1 MGRSPVKRPG
11 PHPVDLHVGGRVRLR
26 RIFLGYSQEKLG
38 QALGLTFQ
46 QIQKYERGIN
56 RISASKLYELSG
68 LLDVSMEFFFDGA
81 EGGIA
86 QATRSHPGLAT
97 GVVGEILPEDPDVMA
112 RREVI
117 LLVSRYYKLPSDD
130 LRREV
135 LALLKSITRQGA
147 NTNPR

>member
-1 MGRSPVKRPG
+1 MGRRPVKRPG
-11 PHPVDLHVGGRVRLR
+11 PHPVDVYVGGRVRLR

-56 RISASKLYELSG
+56 RISASTLYELSR
-68 LLDVSMEFFFDGA
+68 LLDVSMEFFFEGA

-86 QATRSHPGLAT
+86 KATRPRPGLAT
-97 GVVGEILPEDPDVMA
+97 EVVGKTRPQDPDVMA
-112 RREVI
+112 RRETI

-130 LRREV
+130 VRREI
-135 LALLKSITRQGA
+135 LGLLRSIAEQNA
-147 NTNPR
+147 YTNLR